1 MELYRIKEL
10 IELATTYMQIGYT
23 VLDAI
28 LKAEKEFTNDK
39 RIDINSNY

>member
-1 MELYRIKEL
+1 MGLYRVKEL